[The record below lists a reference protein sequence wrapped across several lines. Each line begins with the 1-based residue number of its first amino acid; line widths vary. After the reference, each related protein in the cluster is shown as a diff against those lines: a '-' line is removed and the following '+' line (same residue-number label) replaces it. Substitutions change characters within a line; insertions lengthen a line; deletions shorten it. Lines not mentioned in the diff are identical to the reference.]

1 MQTTASSFH
10 EEVCGCGCAARTLSI
25 GASIKLAAVEAPIQA
40 HSAALRKELG
50 LADLVLAQILLV
62 VVPDFF
68 GTAVKAGP
76 SHVVLWLLAVVLFFI
91 PLSLVVS
98 NLNRLMPLEGGLYE
112 WARLAFGDR
121 IGFLVAWNL
130 WLFATL
136 YTAVIGLV
144 TMTFLSYA
152 IGPRSA
158 WIASNRWLVVAATF
172 ACVGVL
178 ILVARAGLGIGKWVN
193 NVGGAIGV
201 LTIGVLILMPLT
213 GVWRGTLH
221 EYHPL
226 RFVLPAMSF
235 FSLSVFTKMTFG
247 ALCGIEYVAI
257 FAGESR
263 SPGRDLTR
271 SIFFAAPI
279 IVLLYVFGTS
289 AILAYVSPDAV
300 DVIGPIPQALSLGF
314 SQSSIARFIVPV
326 SVFLLLANYLATFN
340 LNFSGNARLPM
351 VAGWDRLLPEWFTKL
366 DEKHRTPVN
375 SILFVGVVG
384 LLASF
389 AVLIGVGVQEA
400 YEFLLNISFTFYG
413 LAYLVLFAIPLLV
426 KKDSGFRPKLWLRF
440 AAVAGLLVTLVFVLL
455 SIFPIITVENQ
466 TSYIVKTAAVL
477 LGANTVGLLL
487 YRLGSRNHVRASSGN
502 STAG

>member
-1 MQTTASSFH
+1 
-10 EEVCGCGCAARTLSI
+10 
-25 GASIKLAAVEAPIQA
+25 LAAAERPIQVN
-40 HSAALRKELG
+40 SAALRKELG

-76 SHVVLWLLAVVLFFI
+76 SHVVLWLLAIILFFI

-98 NLNRLMPLEGGLYE
+98 HLNRLMPLEGGLYE
-112 WARLAFGDR
+112 WARLAFNDR
-121 IGFLVAWNL
+121 VGFLVAWNL

-152 IGPRSA
+152 IGPRAA
-158 WIASNRWLVVAATF
+158 WIAANRWLVVAATF
-172 ACVGVL
+172 ACISVL

-213 GVWRGTLH
+213 GVWRGTLR

-226 RFVLPAMSF
+226 RFVLPAMNF
-235 FSLSVFTKMTFG
+235 FSLSVFSKMTFG

-263 SPGRDLTR
+263 SPVRDVTR
-271 SIFFAAPI
+271 SIFFAAPV

-314 SQSSIARFIVPV
+314 GHSGAFRFIVPV
-326 SVFLLLANYLATFN
+326 SVFLLLVNYLATFN

-351 VAGWDRLLPEWFTKL
+351 VAGWDRLLPEWFTRL
-366 DEKHRTPVN
+366 HEKHRTPVN
-375 SILFVGVVG
+375 SILFVGLVG
-384 LLASF
+384 LAASL

-400 YEFLLNISFTFYG
+400 YEFLLNLAFTFYG
-413 LAYLVLFAIPLLV
+413 LAYLALFAVPILA
-426 KKDSGFRPKLWLRF
+426 KKDRGLRPRLWLRF
-440 AAVAGLLVTLVFVLL
+440 AAASGFLVTLLFVLF
-455 SIFPIITVENQ
+455 SIFPIIKVESQ
-466 TSYIVKTAAVL
+466 TSYIIKTAAVL
-477 LGANTVGLLL
+477 LGANALGLLL
-487 YRLGSRNHVRASSGN
+487 YRFGSRHPVGTSSGN
-502 STAG
+502 STAN

>member
-1 MQTTASSFH
+1 
-10 EEVCGCGCAARTLSI
+10 
-25 GASIKLAAVEAPIQA
+25 LAAVEAPIEA

-76 SHVVLWLLAVVLFFI
+76 SHVLLWLLAVVLFFI

-98 NLNRLMPLEGGLYE
+98 HLNRLMPLEGGLYE

-152 IGPRSA
+152 IGPRAA
-158 WIASNRWLVVAATF
+158 WIAANRWLVVAATLG
-172 ACVGVL
+172 CITVL
-178 ILVARAGLGIGKWVN
+178 IIVARAGLGIGKWVN
-193 NVGGAIGV
+193 NAGGAIGV
-201 LTIGVLILMPLT
+201 LTIAVLILMPLA
-213 GVWRGTLH
+213 GVWRGALH

-226 RFVLPAMSF
+226 RLVMPAMSF

-263 SPGRDLTR
+263 SPGRDVTR
-271 SIFFAAPI
+271 SIFFAAPL

-300 DVIGPIPQALSLGF
+300 DVIAPIPQALSLGF
-314 SQSSIARFIVPV
+314 GHSGIFRFIVPV
-326 SVFLLLANYLATFN
+326 SVFLLLVNYLATFN

-366 DEKHRTPVN
+366 HEKRRTPVN
-375 SILFVGVVG
+375 SILFVGLVG
-384 LLASF
+384 LAASLG
-389 AVLIGVGVQEA
+389 VLIGVGVQEA
-400 YEFLLNISFTFYG
+400 YEFLLNLAFTFYG
-413 LAYLVLFAIPLLV
+413 LAYLALFAVPILAR
-426 KKDSGFRPKLWLRF
+426 KDRGLRPKLWLRF
-440 AAVAGLLVTLVFVLL
+440 ASGAGFLVTLVFVLL
-455 SIFPIITVENQ
+455 SIFPIISVENQ
-466 TSYIVKTAAVL
+466 TNYIVKTAAVL
-477 LGANTVGLLL
+477 LVANALGLLL
-487 YRLGSRNHVRASSGN
+487 YRLGNRHPLSASSGN
-502 STAG
+502 STAN

>member
-1 MQTTASSFH
+1 
-10 EEVCGCGCAARTLSI
+10 
-25 GASIKLAAVEAPIQA
+25 
-40 HSAALRKELG
+40 
-50 LADLVLAQILLV
+50 
-62 VVPDFF
+62 
-68 GTAVKAGP
+68 
-76 SHVVLWLLAVVLFFI
+76 
-91 PLSLVVS
+91 
-98 NLNRLMPLEGGLYE
+98 
-112 WARLAFGDR
+112 
-121 IGFLVAWNL
+121 
-130 WLFATL
+130 
-136 YTAVIGLV
+136 
-144 TMTFLSYA
+144 MTFLSYA
-152 IGPRSA
+152 IGSQAA

-172 ACVGVL
+172 ACISAL

-201 LTIGVLILMPLT
+201 VTIGVLILMPLA

-226 RFVLPAMSF
+226 RLAMPAMNF

-263 SPGRDLTR
+263 RPVRDVTR
-271 SIFFAAPI
+271 SIFFAAPL

-289 AILAYVSPDAV
+289 AILAYVSPGAV

-314 SQSSIARFIVPV
+314 SQSGFARFIVPISV
-326 SVFLLLANYLATFN
+326 SLLLANYFATFN
-340 LNFSGNARLPM
+340 LNFSGNSRLPM

-413 LAYLVLFAIPLLV
+413 LAYLALFAIPLLV
-426 KKDSGFRPKLWLRF
+426 KRDSGLRPQLWLRV
-440 AAVAGLLVTLVFVLL
+440 AAGSGLLVTLLFVLL
-455 SIFPIITVENQ
+455 SIFPIISVENQ
-466 TSYIVKTAAVL
+466 TNYIMKTAAVL
-477 LGANTVGLLL
+477 LGANALGLLL
-487 YRLGSRNHVRASSGN
+487 YRFGTRRSDAPSTGSF
-502 STAG
+502 

>member
-1 MQTTASSFH
+1 
-10 EEVCGCGCAARTLSI
+10 LSI
-25 GASIKLAAVEAPIQA
+25 GASIKLSAAEAPIQA

-50 LADLVLAQILLV
+50 LANLVLAQILLV

-76 SHVVLWLLAVVLFFI
+76 SHVVLWLLAILLFFI

-98 NLNRLMPLEGGLYE
+98 HLNRLMPLEGGLYE
-112 WARLAFGDR
+112 WARLAFNDR

-152 IGPRSA
+152 IGPHAA
-158 WIASNRWLVVAATF
+158 WIASNRWLVVAATI
-172 ACVGVL
+172 ACISAL
-178 ILVARAGLGIGKWVN
+178 ILLARAGLGIGKWVN

-201 LTIGVLILMPLT
+201 VTIGVLVLMPLV
-213 GVWRGTLH
+213 GVWRGTLP
-221 EYHPL
+221 EYHPI
-226 RFVLPAMSF
+226 RFVLPAMNF
-235 FSLSVFTKMTFG
+235 FSLSVFSKMTFG

-263 SPGRDLTR
+263 SPGRDVTR
-271 SIFFAAPI
+271 SIFFAAPL

-314 SQSSIARFIVPV
+314 GHSGLVSFIVPI

-366 DEKHRTPVN
+366 DDKHRAPVN
-375 SILFVGVVG
+375 SILFVGLVG
-384 LLASF
+384 LAASLG
-389 AVLIGVGVQEA
+389 VLIGVGIQEA
-400 YEFLLNISFTFYG
+400 YEFLLNLAFTFYG
-413 LAYLVLFAIPLLV
+413 LAYLALFAVPILA
-426 KKDSGFRPKLWLRF
+426 KKDGGLRPRLWLRF
-440 AAVAGLLVTLVFVLL
+440 AAASGFLVTLLFVLF
-455 SIFPIITVENQ
+455 SIFPIIKVENQ
-466 TSYIVKTAAVL
+466 TSYIIKTAAVL
-477 LGANTVGLLL
+477 LGANALGLLL
-487 YRLGSRNHVRASSGN
+487 YRLGSRHHVGASSGN
-502 STAG
+502 SNAN